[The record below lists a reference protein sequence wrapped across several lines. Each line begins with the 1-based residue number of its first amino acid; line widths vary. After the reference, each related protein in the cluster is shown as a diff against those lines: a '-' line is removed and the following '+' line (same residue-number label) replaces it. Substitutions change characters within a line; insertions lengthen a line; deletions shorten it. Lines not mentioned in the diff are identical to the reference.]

1 MVVASMTERA
11 AKPKR
16 LSRRVLRA
24 WAWIAGA
31 LAFFSPWAILGISPR
46 PATSASAQQPQRI
59 VIVKKITRRII
70 IKDSPKP
77 QPVQYVYSG
86 GSSSSVSSA
95 PAPVSTGGSAPPP

>member
-1 MVVASMTERA
+1 MTERA
-11 AKPKR
+11 AKPRR
-16 LSRRVLRA
+16 LSRGVLRT

-46 PATSASAQQPQRI
+46 PATSASAQPPQKI
-59 VIVKKITRRII
+59 IIVKKITRRII